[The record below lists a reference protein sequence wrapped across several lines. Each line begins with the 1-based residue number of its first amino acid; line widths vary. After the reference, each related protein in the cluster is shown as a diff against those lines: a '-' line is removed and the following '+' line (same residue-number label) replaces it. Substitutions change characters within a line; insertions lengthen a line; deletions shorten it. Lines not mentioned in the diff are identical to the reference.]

1 MMPAMGIVAGAR
13 LTDAPIGVDSGRRT
27 RLHGSGLEGAPRVSH
42 HEKGMAKDA
51 DKKTTTKK
59 PATKKK

>member
-1 MMPAMGIVAGAR
+1 LGGPRQAK
-13 LTDAPIGVDSGRRT
+13 
-27 RLHGSGLEGAPRVSH
+27 EPRVSH

-51 DKKTTTKK
+51 DKKATTKK

>member
-1 MMPAMGIVAGAR
+1 MLGPATAVG
-13 LTDAPIGVDSGRRT
+13 
-27 RLHGSGLEGAPRVSH
+27 GSEVGKELPVSH

-51 DKKTTTKK
+51 DKKATTKK